1 MLLQVLDEIKS
12 SKMGTSSGAATGAG
26 ASNSHGAAENVSG
39 SQPPEQADSVQP
51 HSQGNEK
58 QSDERKFVAAM
69 LSLAMAI
76 RNTTVMSKEDFARAI
91 HEDAALVKKLAE
103 ILNVNKHSKA
113 ECLRVVKLTCR
124 VVIAMV
130 EDEPSCIQR
139 FNEHSFKESLTEAL
153 ETMEETDGCMLFAGN
168 DREVIKPARSLA
180 SLVREAQGHL
190 GTAQEQGN

>member
-1 MLLQVLDEIKS
+1 
-12 SKMGTSSGAATGAG
+12 
-26 ASNSHGAAENVSG
+26 
-39 SQPPEQADSVQP
+39 
-51 HSQGNEK
+51 
-58 QSDERKFVAAM
+58 M
-69 LSLAMAI
+69 LSLAMAS

-190 GTAQEQGN
+190 TTAQEQSN

>member
-39 SQPPEQADSVQP
+39 SQPPEQTDSVQP

-113 ECLRVVKLTCR
+113 ECLRVVKLT
-124 VVIAMV
+124 
-130 EDEPSCIQR
+130 SCIQR